1 MTMEP
6 KRKFPKIPFDLKKV
20 ILGVVAVVLF
30 FLVMDLNNRLNE
42 LSTLSAQQEK
52 ASTVI
57 AVLQNTLS
65 ALDTQVAYA
74 NSEGAV
80 EDWAYEEGHM
90 TRPGEN
96 LVIPLSPPGTTL
108 IPVEI
113 VTTTPEPVANWQVWL
128 ALISGK

>member
-1 MTMEP
+1 ME
-6 KRKFPKIPFDLKKV
+6 RKVKLPKIPFNLKKV
-20 ILGVVAVVLF
+20 ILGIVAIVLF

-42 LSTLSAQQEK
+42 LSRLSAQQEK

-57 AVLQNTLS
+57 AVLQNTLN
-65 ALDTQVAYA
+65 ALDTQVAYS

-96 LVIPLSPPGTTL
+96 LVIPLSPPGTTP
-108 IPVEI
+108 IPEVI
-113 VTTTPEPVANWQVWL
+113 VIATPQPVANWQIWL

>member
-1 MTMEP
+1 MDMERKP
-6 KRKFPKIPFDLKKV
+6 KTTKIPFDLKKV
-20 ILGVVAVVLF
+20 ILGGVAIVLF

-42 LSTLSAQQEK
+42 LSRLSAQQEK

-57 AVLQNTLS
+57 AVLQGTLN
-65 ALDTQVAYA
+65 ALDTQVAYS
-74 NSEGAV
+74 NSVGAV

-96 LVIPLSPPGTTL
+96 LVIPLSPPGTTK
-108 IPVEI
+108 IPEV
-113 VTTTPEPVANWQVWL
+113 VVSATPEPVANWQIWL

>member
-1 MTMEP
+1 MERKP
-6 KRKFPKIPFDLKKV
+6 KTTKIPFDLKKV
-20 ILGVVAVVLF
+20 ILGGVAIVLF

-42 LSTLSAQQEK
+42 LSRLSAQQEK

-57 AVLQNTLS
+57 AVLQGTLN
-65 ALDTQVAYA
+65 ALDTQVAYS
-74 NSEGAV
+74 NSVGAV

-96 LVIPLSPPGTTL
+96 LVIPLSPPGTTK
-108 IPVEI
+108 IPEV
-113 VTTTPEPVANWQVWL
+113 VVSSTPEPVANWQIWL

>member
-1 MTMEP
+1 MNME
-6 KRKFPKIPFDLKKV
+6 RKIKIPKIPFDLKKI
-20 ILGVVAVVLF
+20 ILGIVAIVLF

-42 LSTLSAQQEK
+42 LSRLSMQQEK

-65 ALDTQVAYA
+65 ALDTQVAYSS
-74 NSEGAV
+74 SEGAV

-96 LVIPLSPPGTTL
+96 LIIPLSPPGTTP
-108 IPVEI
+108 IPEV
-113 VTTTPEPVANWQVWL
+113 VVVATAEPVANWQIWL

>member
-1 MTMEP
+1 MER
-6 KRKFPKIPFDLKKV
+6 KRKFPKIPFDVKKIV
-20 ILGVVAVVLF
+20 LAVVAIVLF

-42 LSTLSAQQEK
+42 LSRLSAQQEK

-57 AVLQNTLS
+57 AVLQNTLN

-90 TRPGEN
+90 TRSGED
-96 LVIPLSPPGTTL
+96 LVIPVSPPGTTP
-108 IPVEI
+108 IPEI
-113 VTTTPEPVANWQVWL
+113 VISATPAPVANWQIWL
-128 ALISGK
+128 ELITGK

>member
-1 MTMEP
+1 ME
-6 KRKFPKIPFDLKKV
+6 RKIKIPKIPFDLKKV
-20 ILGVVAVVLF
+20 ILGVVAIVLF

-42 LSTLSAQQEK
+42 LSRLSAQQER

-65 ALDTQVAYA
+65 ALDTQVAYS

-96 LVIPLSPPGTTL
+96 LIIPLSPPGTTP
-108 IPVEI
+108 IPEI
-113 VTTTPEPVANWQVWL
+113 VVSATPVPVANWQIWL

>member
-1 MTMEP
+1 ME
-6 KRKFPKIPFDLKKV
+6 RKIKIPKIPFDLKKI
-20 ILGVVAVVLF
+20 ILGIVAIVLF

-42 LSTLSAQQEK
+42 LSRLSMQQEK

-65 ALDTQVAYA
+65 ALDTQVAYSS
-74 NSEGAV
+74 SEGAV

-96 LVIPLSPPGTTL
+96 LIIPLSPPGTTP
-108 IPVEI
+108 IPEV
-113 VTTTPEPVANWQVWL
+113 VVVATAEPVANWQIWL